1 MKIYFKQKYY
11 KMWKTME
18 VGDCANVC
26 FQTAK
31 RLVAEEVAS
40 YEEVEKVIKTKKKKV
55 KENGN

>member
-31 RLVAEEVAS
+31 RLVADGVAS
-40 YEEVEKVIKTKKKKV
+40 YEEVKKVIKTKKKKV

>member
-1 MKIYFKQKYY
+1 MKIYFKEKYY

-31 RLVAEEVAS
+31 RLVKEGVAS
-40 YEEVEKVIKTKKKKV
+40 YEEVEKLIKTKKKKV
-55 KENGN
+55 KQNGN